1 MTVLGDKRRRSS
13 KELFDASVLTG
24 TYSDTEWRK
33 IETSLAGA
41 GVDLDETMVDLE
53 LSDVGQAL
61 ERPLRDAL
69 QGLACYYGAISRLSR
84 PLTPKQQA
92 AGLRK
97 GLTTLKTALDAIYG
111 AGSYAGP
118 VQLADAYALV
128 AWAQQRHDEL
138 AAMGNRSHDNAHK
151 THIEYWRQLTLL
163 WQAIPANDRRR
174 RHKDL
179 HRFLLACSAPVFSTA
194 TTDKALIAFIE
205 RNFLQTK

>member
-111 AGSYAGP
+111 ADTPAVHRLLNICDQTRSLSEGSPRA
-118 VQLADAYALV
+118 AL
-128 AWAQQRHDEL
+128 
-138 AAMGNRSHDNAHK
+138 
-151 THIEYWRQLTLL
+151 
-163 WQAIPANDRRR
+163 RR
-174 RHKDL
+174 L
-179 HRFLLACSAPVFSTA
+179 HGG
-194 TTDKALIAFIE
+194 
-205 RNFLQTK
+205 